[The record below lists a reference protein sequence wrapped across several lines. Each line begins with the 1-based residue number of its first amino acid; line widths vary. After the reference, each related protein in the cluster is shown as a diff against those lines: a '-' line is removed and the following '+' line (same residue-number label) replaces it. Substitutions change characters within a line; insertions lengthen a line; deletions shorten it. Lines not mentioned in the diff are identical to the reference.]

1 MITAKQ
7 LKDFLQII
15 PDDWEISLNCEDELV
30 AFKEVWSHTKEKYI
44 KATMTFNLLDS

>member
-30 AFKEVWSHTKEKYI
+30 AFKEVCPEYATNMYI
-44 KATMTFNLLDS
+44 KASLSLLFPK